1 MRGTY
6 HEYDGDLRLK
16 MARSIDDIGLAATSR
31 KFSCELGHDVSK
43 NTLKSIQK
51 SYHKQV
57 RETGDPTKITTLPKG
72 AQGRPTM
79 LPSRID
85 GQVLRS
91 VQALREN
98 GAVVNWR
105 ITLAAAVGIVRTI
118 QPSLLAEHRGSLTLS
133 DSWAESFPR
142 RENYIK
148 RKATKAAKKLP
159 EDFEIVR
166 KEFHDRFAQVV

>member
-1 MRGTY
+1 
-6 HEYDGDLRLK
+6 

-57 RETGDPTKITTLPKG
+57 RETGDPTKIKTLPKG

-85 GQVLRS
+85 GQVLRY

-98 GAVVNWR
+98 GAAVNRR

-118 QPSLLAEHRGSLTLS
+118 QPSLLAEHGGSLTLRTHGQS
-133 DSWAESFPR
+133 PFYGAKTTSSARQRKPPRSSRKTLRSYAKGFTTVLLKWSWSIR
-142 RENYIK
+142 C
-148 RKATKAAKKLP
+148 LLS
-159 EDFEIVR
+159 
-166 KEFHDRFAQVV
+166 